1 MSQRRNNYTVEQIAE
16 LAHVFGG
23 RTRKNY
29 PGAALPVQ
37 TGVIAAVSGKTAVPY
52 VIHTID
58 MHSDQILKWMIE
70 HQATMQAFATRGH
83 IQKLS
88 EHWLLTHQAQP
99 NDLFIAV
106 HHAKTSRLL
115 GVACCTVRPQTIFVE
130 LVSSITRGIGSVL
143 MRHIEREAVR
153 RGKSYIELV
162 TVTNKPAVRFYAKHG
177 FKRGPPLGTEENNS
191 RALKAY
197 RQTAKF
203 TTDFLYAPEHI
214 FMTKYKP
221 DALQKVATKFFHN
234 ENKFREY
241 FSSPK
246 DFLHFL
252 TKMHDK
258 SSSAVNV
265 AVRKRLFL
273 NHNELKSHL
282 PKIHKNIRDVNPLKR
297 KRIQTKNNGVVAQKR
312 QKM

>member
-1 MSQRRNNYTVEQIAE
+1 MSKRRNNFTNEQVAE
-16 LAHVFGG
+16 LAHAFGG

-37 TGVIAAVSGKTAVPY
+37 TGVIAAVPGKTAVPYPY

-70 HQATMQAFATRGH
+70 HQATIQAFATRGH
-83 IQKLS
+83 IQTLI
-88 EHWLLTHQAQP
+88 EDWLLAHQAQS

-115 GVACCTVRPQTIFVE
+115 GAACCTARPQTIYVE
-130 LVSSITRGIGSVL
+130 LLSSIRRGIGSVL
-143 MRHIEREAVR
+143 IRHIQREAVR

-177 FKRGPPLGTEENNS
+177 FKRGPPLGTAENNS

-203 TTDFLYAPEHI
+203 ATHTQH
-214 FMTKYKP
+214 KP
-221 DALQKVATKFFHN
+221 DALVKVATKLFRN
-234 ENKFREY
+234 KNKFREY
-241 FSSPK
+241 FYYPE
-246 DFLHFL
+246 DFRAFL

-282 PKIHKNIRDVNPLKR
+282 PKIHKNIRYINPLKR
-297 KRIQTKNNGVVAQKR
+297 KRSQTKNNGVVAQKR